1 MPDRGF
7 ALEQYRLRA
16 GVYDHELAMFEPLR
30 REAVASLRLSP
41 GATVLDVGCGTG
53 LSFPLLAEAVGPSGR
68 IVGIE
73 QCPEMLFKARERLA
87 SVGPCEVSLINAPV
101 ESARWVGQADA
112 VLFHFTHDV
121 LRRPEAIASVLKH
134 LKPGA
139 RVVATGLQWA
149 DPWAWP
155 VNLFVWGAWTF
166 VPPGWA
172 VSTSPPEPGRAIRPP
187 HTTHSAAGRW
197 PDRPPGAFKRT
208 RCASD
213 PPCSPPPPPS
223 RCAGQGTGKP
233 S

>member
-16 GVYDHELAMFEPLR
+16 GVYDNELAMFEPLR
-30 REAVASLRLSP
+30 REAVAGLRLSP

-53 LSFPLLAEAVGPSGR
+53 LSFPLLAEAVGPRGR

-73 QCPEMLFKARERLA
+73 QCPEMLVKARERLA

-101 ESARWVGQADA
+101 ESARWAGQADA

-121 LRRPEAIASVLKH
+121 LRRPEAIANVLQH

-155 VNLFVWGAWTF
+155 VNLFVWGA
-166 VPPGWA
+166 A
-172 VSTSPPEPGRAIRPP
+172 LRSVSTLDGLIQPWSDLAAHVPGLDVRSTWMGGIYIATGTWPGHLTTPHRA
-187 HTTHSAAGRW
+187 
-197 PDRPPGAFKRT
+197 
-208 RCASD
+208 
-213 PPCSPPPPPS
+213 
-223 RCAGQGTGKP
+223 
-233 S
+233 